1 MKQEALLNKKIAIK
15 KIESKILYDDKQDI
29 INDNDI
35 EMTNDHCHSDI
46 IIDIIDTIY
55 FPIKDTLLNYNK
67 ENDYSIFIHS
77 LSNYINNYYKLF
89 ELFPFMNISIL
100 NKIEIIYFSYIIFV
114 FTDVQNDEDKDEIR
128 NLLSSV
134 YEEFVK
140 IIMMLSL
147 LYSNKVKKPS
157 EDLTQLKNMSMD
169 YFKSRFKP
177 NIDRISILINDT
189 TNSVINLLLKTTE
202 FFVNY
207 INRQVDLNDNK
218 DLSIIDELN
227 YFKKTISILSSNCLG
242 ENNLLKD
249 FKEMITLLNK
259 KGALPYFLPPM
270 NSSKYKYTLVLDL
283 DNTLIRSLGSD
294 IIVRPFAE
302 EFIKEL
308 SKYYEIVIFTG
319 SEQKTAESAIK
330 KIDKDMLIS
339 YLLDRRYLSNQF
351 SCQIKDLSKIGRDL
365 RKTIIVD
372 DNECFVMRQKENGI
386 IIKFFGGELNDKELF
401 ILCKELIELAKENK
415 EDIRF
420 DIQKINSKFQKRY
433 EKMHYI

>member
-1 MKQEALLNKKIAIK
+1 
-15 KIESKILYDDKQDI
+15 
-29 INDNDI
+29 
-35 EMTNDHCHSDI
+35 
-46 IIDIIDTIY
+46 
-55 FPIKDTLLNYNK
+55 
-67 ENDYSIFIHS
+67 
-77 LSNYINNYYKLF
+77 
-89 ELFPFMNISIL
+89 
-100 NKIEIIYFSYIIFV
+100 
-114 FTDVQNDEDKDEIR
+114 
-128 NLLSSV
+128 
-134 YEEFVK
+134 
-140 IIMMLSL
+140 
-147 LYSNKVKKPS
+147 
-157 EDLTQLKNMSMD
+157 
-169 YFKSRFKP
+169 
-177 NIDRISILINDT
+177 
-189 TNSVINLLLKTTE
+189 
-202 FFVNY
+202 
-207 INRQVDLNDNK
+207 
-218 DLSIIDELN
+218 
-227 YFKKTISILSSNCLG
+227 
-242 ENNLLKD
+242 
-249 FKEMITLLNK
+249 
-259 KGALPYFLPPM
+259 M

-283 DNTLIRSLGSD
+283 ENTLIRSLGSD
-294 IIVRPFAE
+294 IIVRPFTE

-319 SEQKTAESAIK
+319 SERKTAESAIK